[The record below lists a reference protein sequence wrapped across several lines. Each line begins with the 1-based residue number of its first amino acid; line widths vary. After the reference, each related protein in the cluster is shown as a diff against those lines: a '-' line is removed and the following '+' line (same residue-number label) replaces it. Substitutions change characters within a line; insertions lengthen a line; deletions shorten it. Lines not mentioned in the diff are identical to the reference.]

1 MGYNRL
7 VNARDRSGV
16 ERRTVLLL
24 AGAVCGA
31 MAWILLT
38 RWGVVIHGHPAY
50 AVLIG
55 LTVVGT
61 LAGVWRWNRR
71 MPSPTTTSRGR
82 QVLRTLGV
90 LLALAWI
97 AGLAWLRPFPAGATA
112 MAAMTSDA
120 KVSVAETATQITL
133 TPETSRSTVGVFFQ
147 PGARVDARAYA
158 AHLRP
163 LAEAGHLVVIAKQPL
178 GIAFLATGAFESAME
193 SRGEIQR
200 WVIAGHSLG
209 GTVAAMEAAD
219 LHASQPGELGGL
231 VLWGSYPAS
240 PIDDLTPGAALS
252 ISGSQDGLSTPADID
267 ASRADLPADT
277 AFEVIEGGSHAQ
289 FGDYGAQPGDGTPT
303 ISADQAR
310 AEISAATLAFVERLT
325 SP

>member
-31 MAWILLT
+31 MVWILLT
-38 RWGVVIHGHPAY
+38 RWGVVVHGHPAY

-55 LTVVGT
+55 LTLVGT
-61 LAGVWRWNRR
+61 LAWVWRWNRR
-71 MPSPTTTSRGR
+71 PPVKAAPSRGR
-82 QVLRTLGV
+82 QVVRALGA
-90 LLALAWI
+90 LLVLAWV
-97 AGLAWLRPFPAGATA
+97 AGLAWLRPFPAEATA
-112 MAAMTSDA
+112 MAAMTSDGQVA
-120 KVSVAETATQITL
+120 VSESATQIVL
-133 TPETSRSTVGVFFQ
+133 IPVGARSSVGVFFQ

-163 LAEAGHLVVIAKQPL
+163 VAAAGHVVVIAKQPL

-193 SRGEIQR
+193 ARGEVQR

-219 LHASQPGELGGL
+219 PQARQPDQLGGL
-231 VLWGSYPAS
+231 VLWGSYPAN
-240 PIDDLTPGAALS
+240 PVRDLIPGKVLS
-252 ISGSQDGLSTPADID
+252 ISGSKDGLTTPADID

-277 AFEVIEGGSHAQ
+277 AFDVIEGGNHAQ
-289 FGDYGAQPGDGTPT
+289 FGDYGPQPGDGTPT
-303 ISADQAR
+303 MSADQAR
-310 AEISAATLAFVERLT
+310 EEISAATLTFVDSLDR
-325 SP
+325 